1 MITRE
6 QSPVNL
12 EMPFATLDGFITPNE
27 RFYVRNHFPTPQL
40 DAKAWRLKIEGA
52 VETPLELGYD
62 ELLKMEMQTITATLE
77 CAGNGRAFLKPPPDA
92 TLWEL
97 GAVGNAEWTGVPL
110 ADVLERA
117 GLKPAAA
124 EVIFEGCDQGEV
136 KQPPRPVGKI
146 HYARSIPRAK
156 ACRDVLLAT
165 EMNGEALS
173 PAHGFPV
180 RAIVPG
186 WYGAASVKWL
196 ARILVSHQPF
206 AGYFQTVD
214 YSYWERR
221 NGLPMLLPI
230 QELLVK
236 AEIARPAIAEV
247 VPASAKYRVHGAAW
261 TSDSEITKVE
271 FSDNLGAT

>member
-97 GAVGNAEWTGVPL
+97 GAVGNAEWTGVP
-110 ADVLERA
+110 
-117 GLKPAAA
+117 
-124 EVIFEGCDQGEV
+124 
-136 KQPPRPVGKI
+136 
-146 HYARSIPRAK
+146 RSEEHTSE
-156 ACRDVLLAT
+156 LQ
-165 EMNGEALS
+165 S
-173 PAHGFPV
+173 PM
-180 RAIVPG
+180 
-186 WYGAASVKWL
+186 Y
-196 ARILVSHQPF
+196 LVC
-206 AGYFQTVD
+206 
-214 YSYWERR
+214 
-221 NGLPMLLPI
+221 
-230 QELLVK
+230 
-236 AEIARPAIAEV
+236 
-247 VPASAKYRVHGAAW
+247 
-261 TSDSEITKVE
+261 
-271 FSDNLGAT
+271 